1 MNKEIDLEAD
11 FIEEEDPS
19 AYGVTVR
26 AATLDKLAEFCL
38 EEFGE
43 FGVVIVYKS
52 LKRGN
57 TSHLRMISV
66 IAFYHLTYP

>member
-1 MNKEIDLEAD
+1 MSKAIDIEAD

-19 AYGVTVR
+19 AYGVTIR

-43 FGVVIVYKS
+43 FTLVFVYKI
-52 LKRGN
+52 LQR
-57 TSHLRMISV
+57 
-66 IAFYHLTYP
+66 